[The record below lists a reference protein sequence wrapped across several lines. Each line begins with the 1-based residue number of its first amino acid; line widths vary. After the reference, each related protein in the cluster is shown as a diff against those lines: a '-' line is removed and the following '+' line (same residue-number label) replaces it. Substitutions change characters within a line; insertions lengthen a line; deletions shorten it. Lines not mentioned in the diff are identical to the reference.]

1 MLNSQARHFGEA
13 LIDRHVITRE
23 IMDAALDEASSTGV
37 PFPTVLAGKVALP
50 APDVAA
56 AWAAATGAVYV
67 DFSTEVLHPEALA
80 LVPDELIRAHKA
92 VPVRLTKN
100 ELLVAFPAPASTSAI
115 RAIAEHLV
123 GAGGPELLVGLSDAE
138 SIEHALADLADGDGP
153 DDAQHGG
160 HGRSDHMTELYRLFD
175 RVLEMG
181 GSDLHLAAN
190 QPPFVRV
197 IGELMRMPDEAVLT
211 PTRIRELVFSI
222 LTVRQQER
230 FEETHELDTSHAMG
244 SKVRFRVNV
253 FLQRNAVGAAF
264 RVIPY
269 EVVDFDLLGLPDI
282 VKELADLPRGMVL
295 VTGPTGSGK
304 STTLAS
310 LVDIV
315 NRTRQCHIMTIEDP
329 VEFVHRPKVA
339 LVNQREVGEDTYGFG
354 VALTSA
360 MRQDPDVILVGEMRD
375 LETISTAITAAET
388 GHLVFAT
395 LHTQDA
401 AQTVDRIIDA
411 FPGEQQGQVR
421 VQIANSL
428 QAVVT
433 QQLVPTADG
442 RSRAV
447 AAEVMLANPAIRAL
461 IRDGKIH
468 QIHNAMTS
476 GKRQGMQSMDDSLVD
491 LTRRGVIEA
500 QQAIRRAKN
509 PDDVARML
517 GIADARAAVAGGGAP
532 PPPPPPPPA

>member
-1 MLNSQARHFGEA
+1 MLNSQARQFGEA
-13 LIDRHVITRE
+13 LIDRHVISRE
-23 IMDAALDEASSTGV
+23 IVDAALEEAAARNVAFTD
-37 PFPTVLAGKVALP
+37 VLASKVQIPEADL
-50 APDVAA
+50 AA
-56 AWAAATGAVYV
+56 GWAAATGSVYV
-67 DFSTEVLHPEALA
+67 DLTNEVLHPEARSF
-80 LVPDELIRAHKA
+80 VPDSMMLEHRI
-92 VPVRLTKN
+92 VPVRLEN
-100 ELLVAFPAPASTSAI
+100 HELLVAFPAPIGAHVI
-115 RAIAEHLV
+115 RAVSDHLTST
-123 GAGGPELLVGLSDAE
+123 GGPELVVGMSDRA
-138 SIEHALADLADGDGP
+138 SIEATLTELLEDGGGGGGTTGP
-153 DDAQHGG
+153 GMGAPSASTV
-160 HGRSDHMTELYRLFD
+160 RNNPNMAELYRLFE

-181 GSDLHLAAN
+181 GSDLHLAAD

-197 IGELMRMPDEAVLT
+197 VGELMRMPDEPELSAI
-211 PTRIRELVFSI
+211 RIRELVFSI
-222 LTVRQQER
+222 LSARQQER
-230 FEETHELDTSHAMG
+230 FEEKHELDTSHAMG
-244 SKVRFRVNV
+244 AKVRFRVNV

-269 EVVDFDLLGLPDI
+269 EVVDFDLLGLPPV
-282 VKELADLPRGMVL
+282 VKTLADLPRGLIL

-329 VEFVHRPKVA
+329 IEFVHRPKVA

-354 VALTSA
+354 NALTAA

-375 LETISTAITAAET
+375 LDTISTAITAAET

-421 VQIANSL
+421 VQVANSL
-428 QAVVT
+428 QAVAT
-433 QQLVPTADG
+433 QQLIPTVDG

-447 AAEVMLANPAIRAL
+447 ACEIMIANNAIRAL

-476 GKRQGMQSMDDSLVD
+476 GKRIGMQSMDESLAELVK
-491 LTRRGVIEA
+491 RGVIEA
-500 QQAIRRAKN
+500 PQALRRAKN
-509 PDDVARML
+509 PDDVARMCGL
-517 GIADARAAVAGGGAP
+517 P
-532 PPPPPPPPA
+532 PPSVA

>member
-1 MLNSQARHFGEA
+1 MLNSQARQFGEA
-13 LIDRHVITRE
+13 LIDRHVLSRE
-23 IMDAALDEASSTGV
+23 VVDAALEEAAARNVAFTD
-37 PFPTVLAGKVALP
+37 VLASKVQIPESDL
-50 APDVAA
+50 AA
-56 AWAAATGAVYV
+56 GWAAATGTVYV
-67 DFSTEVLHPEALA
+67 DLANEVVHPEALS
-80 LVPDELIRAHKA
+80 LVPEALMLEHRV
-92 VPVRLTKN
+92 VPVRLVEH
-100 ELLVAFPAPASTSAI
+100 ELLVTFPAPASAHTI
-115 RAIAEHLV
+115 RAVADHL
-123 GAGGPELLVGLSDAE
+123 AANHGPELLVGLSDKA
-138 SIEHALADLADGDGP
+138 SIEAALAEVVEGA
-153 DDAQHGG
+153 GG
-160 HGRSDHMTELYRLFD
+160 APGAPAPAIPGVVPGTGAPSPSAVRNNPNMAELYRLFD
-175 RVLEMG
+175 RTLELG
-181 GSDLHLAAN
+181 GSDLHLAAD

-197 IGELMRMPDEAVLT
+197 VGELMRMPDEAELSAI
-211 PTRIRELVFSI
+211 RIRELVFSI
-222 LTVRQQER
+222 LSARQQDR
-230 FEETHELDTSHAMG
+230 FEEHHELDTSHAMG
-244 SKVRFRVNV
+244 AKVRFRVNV

-269 EVVDFDLLGLPDI
+269 EVVDFDLLGLPPV
-282 VKELADLPRGMVL
+282 VKTLADLPRGLVL

-329 VEFVHRPKVA
+329 IEFVHRPKVA

-354 VALTSA
+354 KALTAA

-375 LETISTAITAAET
+375 LDTISTAITAAET

-421 VQIANSL
+421 VQVANSL
-428 QAVVT
+428 QAVAT
-433 QQLVPTADG
+433 QQLIPTVDG

-447 AAEVMLANPAIRAL
+447 ACEIMMANNAIRAL

-476 GKRQGMQSMDDSLVD
+476 GKRLGMQSMDESLAELVK
-491 LTRRGVIEA
+491 RGVIDST
-500 QQAIRRAKN
+500 QALRRAKN
-509 PDDVARML
+509 PDDVARMIGL
-517 GIADARAAVAGGGAP
+517 P
-532 PPPPPPPPA
+532 PPSVA